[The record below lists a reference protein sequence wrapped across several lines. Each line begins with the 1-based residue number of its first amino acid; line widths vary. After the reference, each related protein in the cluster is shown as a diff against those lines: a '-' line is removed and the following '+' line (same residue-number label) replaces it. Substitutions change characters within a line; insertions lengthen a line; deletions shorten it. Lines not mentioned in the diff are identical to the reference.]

1 MTQEEWLELWLT
13 SAPVLAEETIDKIL
27 DLYELER
34 G

>member
-1 MTQEEWLELWLT
+1 MTQEEWLELWLPK
-13 SAPVLAEETIDKIL
+13 APVITEEKLDKIL

>member
-1 MTQEEWLELWLT
+1 VTSEEWLDLWLPK
-13 SAPVLAEETIDKIL
+13 APVIAEETLDKIL